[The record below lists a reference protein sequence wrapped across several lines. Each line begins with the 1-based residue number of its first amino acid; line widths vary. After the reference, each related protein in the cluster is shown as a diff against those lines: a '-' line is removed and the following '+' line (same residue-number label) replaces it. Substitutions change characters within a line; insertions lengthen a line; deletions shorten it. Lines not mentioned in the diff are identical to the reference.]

1 MSVNRTFLSKGRA
14 NAPDNNKN
22 DKKLCICDISS
33 VGGSV
38 WGVWLDLSCVH
49 VYRPPLQSVQQAVA
63 AGPRRTAQ
71 PAGQQRPASQ
81 PVSVFCNFLFLLL
94 PHFLCIYVCVCP
106 ALDPDFTAISRASA
120 LVPLHYVITHIHTH
134 THPPGSVPIVA
145 RGLNKGAPS

>member
-1 MSVNRTFLSKGRA
+1 M
-14 NAPDNNKN
+14 
-22 DKKLCICDISS
+22 
-33 VGGSV
+33 

-120 LVPLHYVITHIHTH
+120 LVPLLFLFGVVALSHVSD
-134 THPPGSVPIVA
+134 SVPISPYQGS
-145 RGLNKGAPS
+145 GLLSGMDTTGELSFGKGNCLHPTFIDHPACHCLMV

>member
-1 MSVNRTFLSKGRA
+1 M
-14 NAPDNNKN
+14 
-22 DKKLCICDISS
+22 
-33 VGGSV
+33 
-38 WGVWLDLSCVH
+38 H

-106 ALDPDFTAISRASA
+106 ALDPDFTAISRASG
-120 LVPLHYVITHIHTH
+120 LVPLYQQYSMVRLFKLCHSISHNE
-134 THPPGSVPIVA
+134 VPFDT
-145 RGLNKGAPS
+145 

>member
-1 MSVNRTFLSKGRA
+1 M
-14 NAPDNNKN
+14 
-22 DKKLCICDISS
+22 
-33 VGGSV
+33 
-38 WGVWLDLSCVH
+38 H

-120 LVPLHYVITHIHTH
+120 LVPLNMLGFSPSVHCTGCYEGTHFIVLNTVNYTKHLLSIL
-134 THPPGSVPIVA
+134 SVLPILLLSDLVLFWNFLEA
-145 RGLNKGAPS
+145 SISV

>member
-1 MSVNRTFLSKGRA
+1 M
-14 NAPDNNKN
+14 
-22 DKKLCICDISS
+22 
-33 VGGSV
+33 

-120 LVPLHYVITHIHTH
+120 LVPLGESLTARAF
-134 THPPGSVPIVA
+134 PPPRTGGTSSNSVCGGVRMWVTIGHRTPWHSA
-145 RGLNKGAPS
+145 SLLLKSTTTDAGLLTV